1 MQLTSPYLLVRVGE
15 PIIVGLLIK
24 KLKKKMKNT
33 GCIQLSARMNGLT
46 RRDTVGFAEKKASRT
61 FTSCLL
67 TTQMLAFFSASST
80 YSPLSLFLFP
90 PLTSAL
96 LERVRVGE
104 SQRGGK
110 NAFLGRDG
118 ETAGGKT
125 QTGTLTDCTDAT
137 DELWRTSRTQRCHT
151 LVF

>member
-46 RRDTVGFAEKKASRT
+46 RRDTVVFAEKKASRT

-67 TTQMLAFFSASST
+67 TTQMLAFFFCLL
-80 YSPLSLFLFP
+80 YLFP
-90 PLTSAL
+90 SVFVPVSSADLGLTREGARR
-96 LERVRVGE
+96 RVATGGE
-104 SQRGGK
+104 K
-110 NAFLGRDG
+110 MHF
-118 ETAGGKT
+118 
-125 QTGTLTDCTDAT
+125 
-137 DELWRTSRTQRCHT
+137 
-151 LVF
+151 